1 MLTRTKQKMFFV
13 IILVLLEL
21 MAPKASAIKLTLS
34 DEGLMAL
41 DEYSRRSPGLKATIL
56 EKIDIEGSGVEFDIY
71 FPSNKHPDNSIY
83 YVFSEQK
90 LKDVFQGIDV
100 ASYDAFELK
109 FTLIS
114 VDGSDSPES
123 GGTTTRVGSKRN
135 SRNTSYR
142 T

>member
-41 DEYSRRSPGLKATIL
+41 DEYSRYISGLKATIL

-71 FPSNKHPDNSIY
+71 FPSNKHPGN
-83 YVFSEQK
+83 
-90 LKDVFQGIDV
+90 
-100 ASYDAFELK
+100 
-109 FTLIS
+109 LI
-114 VDGSDSPES
+114 
-123 GGTTTRVGSKRN
+123 
-135 SRNTSYR
+135 
-142 T
+142 